1 MGPMAE
7 CGYALETSTISSPYL
22 LRMILDLVYR
32 LRAPWET
39 ADLYSGRD
47 PAVAASDAEGYDM
60 VKPWC
65 TATIQYLVGNPR
77 GFDQLELLDCL
88 VQNAHFDPCDLC

>member
-1 MGPMAE
+1 MAE
-7 CGYALETSTISSPYL
+7 GGYALETSTISSPYL
-22 LRMILDLVYR
+22 LRMVLDLVYR
-32 LRAPWET
+32 LCAPWET
-39 ADLYSGRD
+39 ADLYSGYD
-47 PAVAASDAEGYDM
+47 PAVGASNAKGYDM

-88 VQNAHFDPCDLC
+88 AQNAHFDFCELW

>member
-7 CGYALETSTISSPYL
+7 CVYALETSTISSPYL

-65 TATIQYLVGNPR
+65 TATIQYLVGNPH

-88 VQNAHFDPCDLC
+88 VQNAHFDPCELR

>member
-1 MGPMAE
+1 MV
-7 CGYALETSTISSPYL
+7 
-22 LRMILDLVYR
+22 LDLVYR

-39 ADLYSGRD
+39 LDLYSGHD
-47 PAVAASDAEGYDM
+47 QAMAASNAKGYDM
-60 VKPWC
+60 VKLWC

-88 VQNAHFDPCDLC
+88 VQNAHFDLCEFW

>member
-1 MGPMAE
+1 M
-7 CGYALETSTISSPYL
+7 
-22 LRMILDLVYR
+22 
-32 LRAPWET
+32 
-39 ADLYSGRD
+39 
-47 PAVAASDAEGYDM
+47 AASNAKDYDM

-88 VQNAHFDPCDLC
+88 VQNAHFDYCELWKLPWLCIAINKLAADWELVCLSAAVQAASQAQVQTKH

>member
-39 ADLYSGRD
+39 ADLYSGRN

-88 VQNAHFDPCDLC
+88 VQNAHFDPCELR

>member
-1 MGPMAE
+1 
-7 CGYALETSTISSPYL
+7 
-22 LRMILDLVYR
+22 MILDLVYR

-47 PAVAASDAEGYDM
+47 PAVTASDTEGYDM

-65 TATIQYLVGNPR
+65 TATKQYLVGNPC

-88 VQNAHFDPCDLC
+88 VQNAHFDPCELY